1 MHIIDFH
8 THPYLSY
15 DEDTCMYKECFYL
28 PPEEMEEDIRRAG
41 IGHICG
47 SVISNVP
54 YDRTQGFEPLRL
66 FNRHAL
72 ELRGKRKGF
81 YTPGFHVH
89 PAFVEE
95 SLKEIEFMHSQG
107 VRLIG
112 ELVPYMHGWAAF
124 GMDYGSRALR
134 EILELVGEYGMIVSF
149 HTMPEWREQTEAMIA
164 QNPKVRFVAAHPG
177 QKKDYGLHLER
188 MQKYGNLFLDLS
200 GTGLFRYG
208 MLAAGVQKVGSER
221 LIFGTDY
228 PITNPGMY
236 VQAVLFERIS
246 ERDRENIFYR
256 NAEKLLGIGAGVQE
270 SSPGGSS

>member
-1 MHIIDFH
+1 MQIIDFH

-15 DEDTCMYKECFYL
+15 EEDTCMYKESFYL
-28 PPEEMEEDIRRAG
+28 PPEEMEADIRRAG

-47 SVISNVP
+47 SVISNDLYRP
-54 YDRTQGFEPLRL
+54 EQGFEPLQKY
-66 FNRHAL
+66 NRDAL
-72 ELRGKRKGF
+72 ELQRRLKGF
-81 YTPGFHVH
+81 YSPGFHVH

-95 SLKEIEFMHSQG
+95 SMQEIELMHSRG
-107 VRLIG
+107 VQLIG

-124 GMDYGSRALR
+124 GMDYGSRELR
-134 EILELVGEYGMIVSF
+134 EILELAGEYGMIVSF
-149 HTMPEWREQTEAMIA
+149 HTMPEWREQTEAMIV

-177 QKKDYGLHLER
+177 QKQDYALHLER
-188 MQKYGNLFLDLS
+188 LQKYENLYLDLS

-221 LIFGTDY
+221 LLFGTDY

-236 VQAVLFERIS
+236 VQAVLFEQIS

-256 NAEKLLGIGAGVQE
+256 NAERLLEIGLF
-270 SSPGGSS
+270 